1 MSKNQNNGKISI
13 ANIISLIGLAG
24 IGVVTFF
31 GMLLHSS
38 DGKPT
43 GAILGAV
50 ALVAGLGFL
59 LFMSIKAKGAED
71 NPDKWKYVEW
81 TCLALYI
88 VVAIIF
94 APPFQRFFYVVGEKD
109 ALQTQARQEV
119 EAIKTM
125 YQEYDRQQ
133 KEHLNNAVKQIQN
146 YKDNG
151 QQNLI
156 DDDLAKY
163 VKGAV
168 GDSLAKWETKVSG
181 LVKLQKDNQLADIE
195 KRIEEWNYMQLA
207 SIATDLEA
215 KDADAWAAVEEKIK
229 KNEEEHKLI
238 PVIGGGGGQPY
249 KLEGYAK
256 FELGEH
262 PEALFAQ
269 QIRNSDGNTVL
280 GWVIYVILNLM
291 VLLNYVVAS
300 RADFVGPTNRKTLSG
315 GMDL

>member
-1 MSKNQNNGKISI
+1 MSQKKNNGNISI
-13 ANIISLIGLAG
+13 ANIIALIGLAG
-24 IGVVTFF
+24 IGVITFF

-38 DGKPT
+38 DGKPA
-43 GAILGAV
+43 GAILGAI

-59 LFMSIKAKGAED
+59 LFMSIKAKSAED

-81 TCLALYI
+81 ACLALYV

-94 APPFQRFFYVVGEKD
+94 APSFQRFFYVVEEKEG
-109 ALQTQARQEV
+109 LQTQARQEV
-119 EAIKTM
+119 EAIKAM

-133 KEHLNNAVKQIQN
+133 KKFLDEAVGQIKN

-151 QQNLI
+151 QQKVI

-163 VKGAV
+163 VEGIGSNVDDWA
-168 GDSLAKWETKVSG
+168 TKASS
-181 LVKLQKDNQLADIE
+181 LVKLQKDNQLIDIE
-195 KRIEEWNYMQLA
+195 NRIDEWNYMQLA

-215 KDADAWAAVEEKIK
+215 KDAEAWVAVEDKIQK
-229 KNEEEHKLI
+229 YEERNKLI

-256 FELGEH
+256 FELGEQ
-262 PEALFAQ
+262 PEAVFAQ

-280 GWVIYVILNLM
+280 GWVIYIILNLM